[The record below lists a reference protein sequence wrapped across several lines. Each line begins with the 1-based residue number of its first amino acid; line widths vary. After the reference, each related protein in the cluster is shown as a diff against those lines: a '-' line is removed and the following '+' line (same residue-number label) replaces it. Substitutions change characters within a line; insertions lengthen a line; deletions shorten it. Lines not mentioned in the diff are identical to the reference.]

1 MRGNALTGA
10 GYLVRGASLLTRPT
24 LRLFVLVPLAVNI
37 LIFSAVI
44 WWGVSFLAGWLD
56 SIMAGIPDW
65 LGFLEWLLWPLVGLL
80 VTLTTGYLFTAVAI
94 VIASPF
100 NNLLAE
106 KVEEM
111 VTGREVAGLE
121 GLGAALAGVPRGI
134 FRELAKLLYF
144 VPMGALVLLL
154 TFIPGLNALSPLL
167 WFLFGAWMFSLE
179 FLDYPMDNH
188 NLSFAA
194 VRDACRER
202 RLSSL
207 GFGGLVALCT
217 GIPLVN
223 FVVVPAA
230 VAGGT
235 LFWVEEVAADG
246 HLARPEKG

>member
-1 MRGNALTGA
+1 MRGNAIDGA
-10 GYLVRGASLLTRPT
+10 GYLLRGASLLTRPT

-44 WWGVSFLAGWLD
+44 WWGVSWLAAWLD
-56 SIMAGIPDW
+56 ALMAQVPDW

-100 NNLLAE
+100 NTLLAE
-106 KVEEM
+106 KVEEL

-121 GLGAALAGVPRGI
+121 GLGAALVGVPRGI
-134 FRELAKLLYF
+134 LRELAKLLYF
-144 VPMGALVLLL
+144 VPMLLLVLVL
-154 TFIPGLNALSPLL
+154 TVIPGVNTLSPLL
-167 WFLFGAWMFSLE
+167 WFALGAWMFSLE

-188 NLSFAA
+188 GLSFAA
-194 VRDACRER
+194 VREACRER
-202 RLSSL
+202 RLSSF

-235 LFWVEEVAADG
+235 LFWVEEVAG
-246 HLARPEKG
+246 NR

>member
-111 VTGREVAGLE
+111 LTGREVAGLE

-144 VPMGALVLLL
+144 VPMAALGLLL
-154 TFIPGLNALSPLL
+154 PRALSGKLL
-167 WFLFGAWMFSLE
+167 S
-179 FLDYPMDNH
+179 H
-188 NLSFAA
+188 
-194 VRDACRER
+194 R
-202 RLSSL
+202 RQ
-207 GFGGLVALCT
+207 A
-217 GIPLVN
+217 I
-223 FVVVPAA
+223 
-230 VAGGT
+230 
-235 LFWVEEVAADG
+235 ADG
-246 HLARPEKG
+246 KSEAGVSQFQSKARWLQARIETLLAPKSLQK